1 MFESGVAN
9 TVANTV
15 AIGDID
21 VDVDVVQGWR
31 IDTFQ

>member
-9 TVANTV
+9 TVAV
-15 AIGDID
+15 GDID